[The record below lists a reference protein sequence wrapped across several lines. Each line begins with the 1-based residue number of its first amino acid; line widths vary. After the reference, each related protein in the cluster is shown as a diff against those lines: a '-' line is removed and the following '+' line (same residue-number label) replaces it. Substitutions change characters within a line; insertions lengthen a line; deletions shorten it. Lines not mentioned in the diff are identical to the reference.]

1 MCCEFIKQLQKL
13 EYVTYETIMQE
24 NQISLVFRNFPVYTN
39 DTNRKGR
46 GVLLQNFSEA

>member
-1 MCCEFIKQLQKL
+1 MCCEFIRQLQKL
-13 EYVTYETIMQE
+13 EYVTYETIMHSCLEIFQ
-24 NQISLVFRNFPVYTN
+24 YTN